1 MSRFRF
7 QLNILYVGNI
17 RYSAAL
23 ESLDAIGGYTTE
35 FKHVELPL
43 LSYFNYL
50 PIEEP
55 EIFT

>member
-7 QLNILYVGNI
+7 QLDTLYVRND

-23 ESLDAIGGYTTE
+23 ETLDAIGGYRTE

-43 LSYFNYL
+43 LYSFNYL

-55 EIFT
+55 